1 MREMTIYAGEY
12 TGNLANC
19 IYRTKV
25 TVSDEASMLAAAA
38 KDHVTARY
46 KNDYRSNDNFLESDC
61 IALDCDN
68 DHSDDPEEWVT
79 PFDVMLEFP
88 DVAFITV
95 TSRSNEKQKG
105 DRGPRPRFHVYFP
118 VEKIVDAGQ
127 YALMKKRIA
136 AAYPYFDNNAL
147 DAARFL
153 FGNPDAEI
161 EVYEGDQTIDEYI
174 NDAAFEEWEKEQ
186 SEIHEG
192 SRNSTMSRYAAKVI
206 KRLGDTDEAYAQYL
220 KEAEKCTPPLSDHE
234 LKTIWSSA
242 RKFWQRISSEDG
254 YVAPENF
261 RSGLKYKPNDYTD
274 IGQAEMLASTYAE
287 TVRYSRA
294 TGFLLYNGS
303 FWNEEQLKAQAKVH
317 ELTEEQLKEA
327 EAEMVLAISEMK
339 QAGIFDDVTSMSAK
353 KAEQAYGE
361 NQAFLRFMRADA
373 YKKFVLKR
381 RDSKYVTAAMKEW
394 MPLCEVS
401 IEDLNKDE
409 FLLNTPSATYNLRYG
424 LSRAGE
430 HKASDLITKQTLVD
444 PGSEGKDIWLKALDT
459 FFQGDQELIDYVQEI
474 CGLAAIGKVYLE
486 ALIIAYGSGR
496 NGKSTFW
503 NTVSKVLG
511 NYAGNMSAD
520 TLTVGC
526 KRNVKPELAEAMGK
540 RLLIAA
546 ELEEGMRLNTSNVK
560 QLCSTDEIYAEK
572 KYQAPFAYT
581 PSHTLIL
588 YTNFLPR
595 VGAMDEGTWRRL
607 IVVPFNAVIEGKSD
621 IKNYSDY
628 LFENAGPAILAW
640 IMEGSQRVIEKDYR
654 IVMPKAVEEVTREYR
669 EGSDWMSAFLEDCC
683 ELGEKYHAV
692 SGDVYDEYRSY
703 CVRTGEFVRSTAEFY
718 SALKG
723 VGVYRKKSNSTR
735 YLVGIRLKEM
745 LES

>member
-1 MREMTIYAGEY
+1 MKAMTIYTSEY

-19 IYRTKV
+19 IYREKV
-25 TVSDEASMLAAAA
+25 SVSDEESMLAAAA

-46 KNDYRSNDNFLESDC
+46 KNDYRGNDNFLESDC
-61 IALDCDN
+61 VALDCDN
-68 DHSDDPEEWVT
+68 EHSDSSDDWVT
-79 PFDVMLEFP
+79 SFDIMLAFP

-105 DRGPRPRFHVYFP
+105 ERGPRPRFHVYFP
-118 VEKIVDAGQ
+118 ITSITDAGQ
-127 YALMKKRIA
+127 YALMKRRIT
-136 AAYPYFDNNAL
+136 AAYPYFDSNAL

-153 FGNPDAEI
+153 FGNPDAEV
-161 EVYEGDQTIDEYI
+161 EVYEGALTIDDYLDER
-174 NDAAFEEWEKEQ
+174 AFDEWEKE
-186 SEIHEG
+186 STEIHEG
-192 SRNSTMSRYAAKVI
+192 SRNSTMSRYAARVI
-206 KRLGDTDEAYAQYL
+206 KRLGDTEEAYRQYL
-220 KEAEKCTPPLSDHE
+220 KEAEKCSPPLSDHE
-234 LKTIWSSA
+234 LKTIWNSA
-242 RKFWQRISSEDG
+242 KKFWQRISSEDG
-254 YVAPENF
+254 YIAPENF
-261 RSGLKYKPNDYTD
+261 KSGLNYKPNDYTD
-274 IGQAEMLASTYAE
+274 IGQAEMLAETYKD

-294 TGFLLYNGS
+294 TGFLIYNGS
-303 FWNEEQLKAQAKVH
+303 FWQEEQLKAQAKVH

-327 EAEMVLAISEMK
+327 DAEMALAINDLK
-339 QAGIFDDVTSMSAK
+339 QAGIYEDVKDMSAK

-361 NQAFLRFMRADA
+361 NQAFLRFLRADA

-381 RDSKYVTAAMKEW
+381 RDSNYVTAAMKEW

-401 IEDLNKDE
+401 IVDLNRDE
-409 FLLNTPSATYNLRYG
+409 FLLNTPSATYDLRYG
-424 LSRAGE
+424 WSRPE
-430 HKASDLITKQTLVD
+430 DHKATDLITKQTMVD
-444 PGSEGKDIWLKALDT
+444 PGTEGSVIWQEALDI
-459 FFQGDQELIDYVQEI
+459 FFQGDKELIGYVQEI

-503 NTVSKVLG
+503 NTVSRVLG

-607 IVVPFNAVIEGKSD
+607 IVVPFNAVIEGGSD
-621 IKNYSDY
+621 IKNYADY

-640 IMEGSQRVIEKDYR
+640 IMEGSKRVIEAGYQ
-654 IVMPKAVEEVTREYR
+654 IVMPKAVQEVTREYR
-669 EGSDWMSAFLEDCC
+669 EGNDWLTPFLEECC
-683 ELGEKYHAV
+683 EMDPSYKEK
-692 SGDVYDEYRSY
+692 SSTVYEAYRNH
-703 CVRTGEFVRSTAEFY
+703 CMRTGDFARNTTEFY
-718 SALKG
+718 AAIRAMGIVKHRTKTGVMLSGLK
-723 VGVYRKKSNSTR
+723 
-735 YLVGIRLKEM
+735 LKDSF
-745 LES
+745 LE

>member
-1 MREMTIYAGEY
+1 MREMTIYRSGY

-19 IYRTKV
+19 IYQDKV
-25 TVSDEASMLAAAA
+25 VVTGKESMSQVTGF
-38 KDHVTARY
+38 DHVTASY
-46 KNDYRSNDNFLESDC
+46 QNSYRGNDNFISSDC

-68 DHSDDPEEWVT
+68 DHSDDPGEWIS
-79 PFDVMLEFP
+79 PFEIMLEFE
-88 DVAFITV
+88 DVAFISV
-95 TSRSNEKQKG
+95 TSRSHMKQKG
-105 DRGPRPRFHVYFP
+105 DRSPRPRFHVYFP
-118 VEKIVDAGQ
+118 IEQVTDVKE
-127 YALMKKRIA
+127 YALLKKRIA
-136 AAYPYFDNNAL
+136 AAYPYFDKNAL
-147 DAARFL
+147 DGARFL

-161 EVYEGDQTIDEYI
+161 EVYDGDNTIDEYL
-174 NDAAFEEWEKEQ
+174 DEKAFEEWEQDKLQ
-186 SEIHEG
+186 IHEG

-206 KRLGDTDEAYAQYL
+206 KRLGDTDEAYEQFL
-220 KEAEKCTPPLSDHE
+220 KEAEKCTPPLDEHE
-234 LKTIWSSA
+234 LKSIWASA
-242 RKFWQRISSEDG
+242 RKFWQKVSQQDD
-254 YVAPENF
+254 YVAPEDYK
-261 RSGLKYKPNDYTD
+261 SGLQYKPDDYTD
-274 IGQAEMLASTYAE
+274 IGQAEILASTYAE
-287 TVRYSRA
+287 RVRYSRA
-294 TGFLLYNGS
+294 TGFLIYGGS
-303 FWNEEQLKAQAKVH
+303 FWKESMLGAQALVQ
-317 ELTEEQLKEA
+317 EFTGEQLKEA
-327 EAEMVLAISEMK
+327 ETELAAAIADLRS
-339 QAGIFDDVTSMSAK
+339 AGILDDVNSMSTK
-353 KAEQAYGE
+353 KAQQEYGE
-361 NQAFLRFMRADA
+361 VNAFKRFMAAMTYRA
-373 YKKFVLKR
+373 FVLKR

-401 IEDLNKDE
+401 IEDLDRNE
-409 FLLNTPSATYNLRYG
+409 FLLNTPSATYDLRYG
-424 LSRAGE
+424 VDRPQE
-430 HKASDLITKQTLVD
+430 HNAADLITKQTLVD
-444 PGSEGKDIWLKALDT
+444 PGDEGQEIWQDALDV
-459 FFQGDQELIDYVQEI
+459 FFQGDQELVGYVQEI

-503 NTVSKVLG
+503 NTISKVLG

-607 IVVPFNAVIEGKSD
+607 IVVPFNAVIEGSSD

-640 IMEGSQRVIEKDYR
+640 IMEGSRRVIEKGYH
-654 IVMPKAVEEVTREYR
+654 IEMPQVVKDVTREYR
-669 EGSDWMSAFLEDCC
+669 EGSDWLSQFIEDCC
-683 ELGEKYHAV
+683 ELGEKFHAP
-692 SGDVYDEYRSY
+692 SGEVYDEYRSY
-703 CVRTGEFVRSTAEFY
+703 CLRTGEFARSTAEFY

-723 VGVYRKKSNSTR
+723 VGICKKRTKSKR
-735 YLVGIRLKEM
+735 FLVGIRLKSA
-745 LES
+745 LET

>member
-1 MREMTIYAGEY
+1 MKEMTIYVSEY

-19 IYRTKV
+19 IYRNKV
-25 TVSDEASMLAAAA
+25 SVSDEGTMRAAAA

-46 KNDYRSNDNFLESDC
+46 KNDYRGNDNFLESDC

-68 DHSDDPEEWVT
+68 DHSDSPEEWVT

-88 DVAFITV
+88 DVAFISV
-95 TSRSNEKQKG
+95 TSRSHMKQKG
-105 DRGPRPRFHVYFP
+105 ERGPRPRFHVYFP
-118 VEKIVDAGQ
+118 INAIGDAGE
-127 YALMKKRIA
+127 YVLMKKRIA

-161 EVYEGDQTIDEYI
+161 EVYEGDLTIDAYLDEQ
-174 NDAAFEEWEKEQ
+174 AFDEWDKES
-186 SEIHEG
+186 SEIREG

-206 KRLGDTDEAYAQYL
+206 KRLGDTEEAYQQYL
-220 KEAEKCTPPLSDHE
+220 KEAEKCSPPLSDHE
-234 LKTIWSSA
+234 LRTIWNSA
-242 RKFWQRISSEDG
+242 KKFWQRISSEEG
-254 YVAPENF
+254 YIAPEDF
-261 RSGLKYKPNDYTD
+261 KSGFKYKPSDYTD
-274 IGQAEMLASTYAE
+274 IGQAEMLASTYQD

-294 TGFLLYNGS
+294 TGFLIYNGS
-303 FWNEEQLKAQAKVH
+303 FWQEEQLKAQAKVH

-327 EAEMVLAISEMK
+327 EAELALAINDLK
-339 QAGIFDDVTSMSAK
+339 QAGIYEDVKDMSAK
-353 KAEQAYGE
+353 KAEQAYGG
-361 NQAFLRFMRADA
+361 NQAFIRFMRADA
-373 YKKFVLKR
+373 YRKFVLKR

-401 IEDLNKDE
+401 IEDLNRDE
-409 FLLNTPSATYNLRYG
+409 FLLNTPSATYDLRYG
-424 LSRAGE
+424 WSRPGE
-430 HKASDLITKQTLVD
+430 HKAADLITKQTMVD
-444 PGSEGKDIWLKALDT
+444 PGTDGSDIWQEALNT
-459 FFQGDQELIDYVQEI
+459 FFQGDQELIGYVQEI

-503 NTVSKVLG
+503 NTIAKVLG

-607 IVVPFNAVIEGKSD
+607 IVVPFNAVIEGSSD

-640 IMEGSQRVIEKDYR
+640 IMEGSKRVIEAGFH

-669 EGSDWMSAFLEDCC
+669 EGNDWLSQFIEDCC
-683 ELGEKYHAV
+683 ELGEKFHAT
-692 SGDVYDEYRSY
+692 SGEVYDEYRSY
-703 CVRTGEFVRSTAEFY
+703 CMRTGDFARSTAEFF
-718 SALKG
+718 SALKAI
-723 VGVYRKKSNSTR
+723 GVYRKRTKSAR
-735 YLVGIRLKEM
+735 FLVGIRLKSA
-745 LES
+745 LED